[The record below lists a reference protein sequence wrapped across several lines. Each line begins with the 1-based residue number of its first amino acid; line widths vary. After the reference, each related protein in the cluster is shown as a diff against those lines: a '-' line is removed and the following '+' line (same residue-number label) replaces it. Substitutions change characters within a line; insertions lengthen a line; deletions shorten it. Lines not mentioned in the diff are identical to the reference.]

1 MHAREQAGLLR
12 AANFYYIALVER
24 HAGAAIGRKSGGM
37 AAAQPQANYCVFVQ
51 HQRGNIRKVRGNWHQ
66 HQRVRSRV
74 DNRAAMD
81 AACGKSTA
89 AR

>member
-51 HQRGNIRKVRGNWHQ
+51 H
-66 HQRVRSRV
+66 
-74 DNRAAMD
+74 
-81 AACGKSTA
+81 
-89 AR
+89 